1 LDEEYASGL
10 AASQNLRLLG
20 IFGGGGLVQL
30 NPLGKLLR
38 ELQGQ
43 INPDWTGVSL
53 QLTEQA
59 RQWWAALRDSRNE
72 INVYKPV
79 EDTTYSSGFVV
90 WALE

>member
-1 LDEEYASGL
+1 M
-10 AASQNLRLLG
+10 
-20 IFGGGGLVQL
+20 
-30 NPLGKLLR
+30 NPLGRLFR

-43 INPDWTGVSL
+43 IKSKLDRCYLCNL
-53 QLTEQA
+53 QSKQGSGGA
-59 RQWWAALRDSRNE
+59 HCGDGRNE